1 MVWPPLPF
9 YLQAKCREPLEH
21 LGTAWRARGMSGLAR
36 GFNCSTQR
44 GAVSSHSAPEL
55 VQSTHRPFD

>member
-9 YLQAKCREPLEH
+9 YLQSQMQRATRTLGNSLESQ
-21 LGTAWRARGMSGLAR
+21 GNVRLAR